1 MTRLIAYVANRTD
14 RLLSALNEEQ
24 AAIGETPAPDADAWG
39 IGFYQSGDVLLK
51 KRPYRNG
58 DPVSWADIAN
68 NVPTDSA
75 IIHLRAATIGNYRAE
90 NTHPFRM
97 RQWLFAHTGT
107 VNAFDTIRAGLLAA
121 IPDFLQR
128 SIRGATDSEV
138 LFHVFLAFLHDRDAL
153 DAPDLDQKTLASC
166 IRSTVSLVDNLTSE
180 IGAPDSMINL
190 ALSNG
195 RTMAVLSRG
204 TPTHFTQRTILSET
218 RGQSASFR
226 YVMAVAR
233 DEAPPA
239 YETIP
244 RGRILFVERDLSTH
258 IAALDA

>member
-14 RLLSALNEEQ
+14 RLLSALNDEQ
-24 AAIGETPAPDADAWG
+24 AAIGDTPAPDADAWG

-58 DPVSWADIAN
+58 DPVSWGDIAN
-68 NVPTDSA
+68 NVPTDCA

-107 VNAFDTIRAGLLAA
+107 INAFETIRSGLLAA
-121 IPDFLQR
+121 VPDFLQR

-166 IRSTVSLVDNLTSE
+166 IRSTVALVDNLTSE
-180 IGAPDSMINL
+180 VGAPDSMMNF

-195 RTMAVLSRG
+195 RTMAMLSRG
-204 TPTHFTQRTILSET
+204 TPTHFTERTTLSEA
-218 RGQSASFR
+218 RGHSASFR
-226 YVMAVAR
+226 YVMAVAC
-233 DEAPPA
+233 DAAPPS
-239 YETIP
+239 YQTIP
-244 RGRILFVERDLSTH
+244 RGRILFVERDLTTQL
-258 IAALDA
+258 APLDA